1 MSAEGGDKK
10 AKVLPP
16 MYDFIK
22 EIRQAFWDIQHSAGG
37 YGDRSNGGPADQ
49 TEKHFLRK
57 YNITEP
63 MAVSVLR
70 TCTTYL
76 VSESPGREP
85 PPHFRKYYTS
95 VYSDTDRGKNEITW
109 VKHFASIKLKELT
122 MPPYTTDWSPVLQRM
137 KDFPEE
143 AKGTFILDANKRYDY
158 PSVLHGILDF
168 CLESDMMMRNV
179 QL

>member
-85 PPHFRKYYTS
+85 LHTS
-95 VYSDTDRGKNEITW
+95 
-109 VKHFASIKLKELT
+109 ASIT
-122 MPPYTTDWSPVLQRM
+122 HQ
-137 KDFPEE
+137 
-143 AKGTFILDANKRYDY
+143 FILILTEEKMK
-158 PSVLHGILDF
+158 SHGLSISLQ
-168 CLESDMMMRNV
+168 SN
-179 QL
+179 